1 MWVHGCGGGGACQ
14 RVNILNIRTELGYG
28 MRLEH
33 LILIH
38 IVYLIMPVVQWY
50 HFLTVSIYKIVVY
63 SYHLIGNGKIH
74 SQTPIQHHLHV
85 IPMKVSK
92 NTFPIIWHCKLPP
105 TSISC
110 HKLQCTDS
118 GNVSGFDCICMHTNI
133 HIDIHVVHN
142 TFQSINKISNILSH
156 KLTNIPFLNVYLLYK
171 NIKFPLCHILVR
183 HMYSQV
189 KKRIMNTANV

>member
-1 MWVHGCGGGGACQ
+1 MEHIKLTSMWVHGCGGGGACQ

-74 SQTPIQHHLHV
+74 SQTPI
-85 IPMKVSK
+85 
-92 NTFPIIWHCKLPP
+92 
-105 TSISC
+105 
-110 HKLQCTDS
+110 
-118 GNVSGFDCICMHTNI
+118 
-133 HIDIHVVHN
+133 
-142 TFQSINKISNILSH
+142 
-156 KLTNIPFLNVYLLYK
+156 
-171 NIKFPLCHILVR
+171 
-183 HMYSQV
+183 
-189 KKRIMNTANV
+189 